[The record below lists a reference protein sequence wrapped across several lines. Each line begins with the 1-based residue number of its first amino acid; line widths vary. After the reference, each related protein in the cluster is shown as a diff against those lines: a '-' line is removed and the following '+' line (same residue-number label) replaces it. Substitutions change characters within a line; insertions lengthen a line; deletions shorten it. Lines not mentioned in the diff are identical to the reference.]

1 MCVCLTSPTG
11 GGLLGHVVTVLYK
24 PMLVAV
30 VALVRVVIVGHKP
43 MLKASVAVLRVVTV
57 VSDPL
62 RTRRQ
67 LYFASHF
74 GRQAGP
80 SGPTLAAPGLRI
92 VVCWSAWSR
101 WDMSR
106 PCIGLCCQRIPNI
119 LSHCQSLLSL
129 VRVVTW
135 EDQLLKVRCDIADVR
150 D

>member
-106 PCIGLCCQRIPNI
+106 PCIGLCVVNAFQASSATA
-119 LSHCQSLLSL
+119 SHYFRWSGWS
-129 VRVVTW
+129 RGRTSF
-135 EDQLLKVRCDIADVR
+135 LK
-150 D
+150 